1 MEWSEPDRH
10 AGKLLENLHQH
21 QAKLLEQHLRL
32 QLRYQ
37 AHKYKS
43 ERGREYTFNGFN
55 RGFSERSSKCSRFCR
70 RSAKTFQNLW
80 LSDLDYAE
88 QAGPQSNHPD
98 QQRSVIVQQ
107 SDARRLLP

>member
-1 MEWSEPDRH
+1 MPGYFSE
-10 AGKLLENLHQH
+10 KLLENLHQH

-70 RSAKTFQNLW
+70 RSAKTFQNLKAW
-80 LSDLDYAE
+80 CYSVKGSQVSPLTM
-88 QAGPQSNHPD
+88 
-98 QQRSVIVQQ
+98 QRFYFIMPIQVG
-107 SDARRLLP
+107 